1 MFCSYFSTFHSS
13 PWCLTSLSEASCL
26 EGRWSWQEE
35 TTCLFLPL
43 ASLPPLLNGYYQ
55 LLPDIVLLLLFSCCS
70 VVSDSLWPHWLQHAR
85 LPCPWPSPEVCS
97 NSCPLS
103 WRCHPTISSLVTR
116 FSSCPQ
122 SFPASGSFLTGW
134 LFTSGSQSIG
144 TSASAS
150 VLPRNI
156 PGWFPLGLTGL
167 ISGKWQSMSGSQLS
181 FHVKSFI
188 TSPWA
193 LQSDNQSD
201 VSASLIP
208 NGV

>member
-1 MFCSYFSTFHSS
+1 MISLIQRNNS
-13 PWCLTSLSEASCL
+13 PSERWYLLATIGSDQVAIVQSLSHVCDSMDC
-26 EGRWSWQEE
+26 
-35 TTCLFLPL
+35 TTSGFSALHHLPEF
-43 ASLPPLLNGYYQ
+43 AQ
-55 LLPDIVLLLLFSCCS
+55 T
-70 VVSDSLWPHWLQHAR
+70 H
-85 LPCPWPSPEVCS
+85 
-97 NSCPLS
+97 PLS
-103 WRCHPTISSLVTR
+103 RWCHPTISSSVTH

-122 SFPASGSFLTGW
+122 SFPVSGYFPMSW